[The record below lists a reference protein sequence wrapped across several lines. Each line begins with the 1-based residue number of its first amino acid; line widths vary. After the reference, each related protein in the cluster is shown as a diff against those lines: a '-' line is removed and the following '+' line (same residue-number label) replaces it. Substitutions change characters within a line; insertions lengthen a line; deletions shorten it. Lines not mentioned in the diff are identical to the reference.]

1 MRHNL
6 GRVSLLLV
14 AVEYMTLNGPC
25 RLGASFAFGC
35 VVCMLVPSSQ
45 TRSPSLNSLKV
56 LDGRSGPVRFMVSAA
71 IFKAA
76 MTSFWIWSM
85 DLSLSSTVGMVVA
98 KFNAGMNSG
107 WYPYQTSNGEWPV
120 AGRGSDIDMISQY

>member
-1 MRHNL
+1 MGCMCHDL

-35 VVCMLVPSSQ
+35 VVCMLVPFNQ
-45 TRSPSLNSLKV
+45 TRSPSLKV
-56 LDGRSGPVRFMVSAA
+56 LDGRSGPIRFMVSAA
-71 IFKAA
+71 VFKAA
-76 MTSFWIWSM
+76 VTSFRIRSM

-98 KFNAGMNSG
+98 KFNGGMNSG
-107 WYPYQTSNGEWPV
+107 WYPYQISKGE
-120 AGRGSDIDMISQY
+120 

>member
-1 MRHNL
+1 MRHDL
-6 GRVSLLLV
+6 GMVSLLLV
-14 AVEYMTLNGPC
+14 VVEYTTLNGPC

-45 TRSPSLNSLKV
+45 TRSPSLKV
-56 LDGRSGPVRFMVSAA
+56 LDGWSGPVRFMVSAA
-71 IFKAA
+71 VFKAA
-76 MTSFWIWSM
+76 VTSFRIWSM

-98 KFNAGMNSG
+98 KFNGGMNSG

-120 AGRGSDIDMISQY
+120 VP